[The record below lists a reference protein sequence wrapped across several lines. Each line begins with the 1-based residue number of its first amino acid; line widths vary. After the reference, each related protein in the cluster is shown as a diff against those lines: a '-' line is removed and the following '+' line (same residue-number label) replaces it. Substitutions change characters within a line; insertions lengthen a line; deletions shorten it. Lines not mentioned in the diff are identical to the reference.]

1 MGAIQTADAPQ
12 GRFSSLRDP
21 RYRVLWLSGTFVF
34 LATHAQ
40 QIARGWLAKELTGSN
55 AGIGGVFLGFGVA
68 MFLTSLF
75 SGVLADRFSK
85 RNVLMIAQGLILAGA
100 VMIAVAE
107 NLDVL
112 RYWMLIVASI
122 FHGAGMAAMAPARIS
137 YTAELV
143 EPKRLPNALVLTQMS
158 VNSTRILGPAI
169 AGALIGIQ
177 TIGTGGVYIITSTLI
192 VVSIY
197 WSARLP
203 NTPPRP
209 AAEHDPPLRAFVE
222 GVRYVKRDHT
232 LAVWII
238 VANTIAIVALPYN
251 VLLPNLSAK
260 VFDAGASG
268 YGTMSTMSAVGA
280 LATSFWIAGR
290 ISNAQIHRTQTGS
303 GLMLGVALLGL
314 AVAPSYLWA
323 LVAIGVLG
331 GMASAFQVS
340 NNALISGAVDH
351 EFHGRVQALVMIGFA
366 ASSMASLPFGM
377 LADRFGLR
385 PTIAGMGVCC
395 LAVMGAALLA
405 PRRAERARAAAD
417 ASNAST
423 AAAPG
428 RHGDVLGPEPA

>member
-1 MGAIQTADAPQ
+1 MGAVDTAAVRE

-21 RYRVLWLSGTFVF
+21 SYRVLWLSGTFVF

-55 AGIGGVFLGFGVA
+55 AGIGGVFLGFGLA

-75 SGVLADRFSK
+75 SGVIADRFSK
-85 RNVLMIAQGLILAGA
+85 RNVIMVAQGLILAGA
-100 VMIAVAE
+100 VMIAVAD

-143 EPKRLPNALVLTQMS
+143 EPRRLPNALVLTQMS
-158 VNSTRILGPAI
+158 VNSTRIIGPSI
-169 AGALIGIQ
+169 AGALIGVRA
-177 TIGTGGVYIITSTLI
+177 IGTGGVYIITSTLI

-203 NTPPRP
+203 NTPPTSS
-209 AAEHDPPLRAFVE
+209 AQHDPPFRAFVE
-222 GVRYVKRDHT
+222 GVRYVRRDRT

-238 VANTIAIVALPYN
+238 VANTIAVVALPYN

-260 VFDAGASG
+260 VFDAGAGG
-268 YGTMSTMSAVGA
+268 YGTMSTMGAVGA
-280 LATSFWIAGR
+280 LAMSLWIAGR
-290 ISNAQIHRTQTGS
+290 VSDAEIRRTQNAS
-303 GLMLGVALLGL
+303 GVILGAALLGL

-323 LVAIGVLG
+323 LVAIALLG
-331 GMASAFQVS
+331 GMASGFQVS
-340 NNALISGAVDH
+340 NNALISGVVER

-366 ASSMASLPFGM
+366 ASSMASLPFGIV
-377 LADRFGLR
+377 ADAYGLR
-385 PTIAGMGVCC
+385 PTIAGMGVAC
-395 LAVMGAALLA
+395 LLVMGVALLT
-405 PRRAERARAAAD
+405 PRRAPHAD
-417 ASNAST
+417 AR
-423 AAAPG
+423 P
-428 RHGDVLGPEPA
+428 